1 MQFKEDNG
9 SNFGK
14 WNDNVSNILYN
25 TANKIIASQILKN
38 DVVADYG
45 GANSLLKNDVQ
56 CKEYFCID
64 IDNTKKQIDNFIN
77 EDIIT
82 HKGSYDKVIIKLVM
96 HYLTDKQIKEMLKN
110 ITAKEIIICQFIN
123 SKEDI
128 LVKKKISNLSK
139 ESEKFFR
146 NKEELLSI
154 IGECDTLAEIDYVC
168 DREFY
173 LNRLGLDTNLSHK
186 ETLLI
191 LTKKGILC
199 K

>member
-1 MQFKEDNG
+1 MQFKEDSG

-14 WNDNVSNILYN
+14 WSDNVSNILYN
-25 TANKIIASQILKN
+25 TANKIIASKILKN

-45 GANSLLKNDVQ
+45 GANSLFKNDVQ

-64 IDNTKKQIDNFIN
+64 IDDTKKQIDNFIN

-96 HYLTDKQIKEMLKN
+96 HYLTDRQIKEMLEN
-110 ITAKEIIICQFIN
+110 IIAKEVIICQFVN

-146 NKEELLSI
+146 NKKELLSI
-154 IGECDTLAEIDYVC
+154 IGKCDILAEIDYIC

-173 LNRLGLDTNLSHK
+173 LNRLKLDTNLSHK

-191 LTKKGILC
+191 LTKKGNLC

>member
-1 MQFKEDNG
+1 MQFNEDNG

-45 GANSLLKNDVQ
+45 GANSLLKNDIQ

-64 IDNTKKQIDNFIN
+64 IDNTKKQVDNFIN

-82 HKGSYDKVIIKLVM
+82 HKGIYDKVIIKLVM

-123 SKEDI
+123 NKEDI

-139 ESEKFFR
+139 ENEKFFR
-146 NKEELLSI
+146 NKEELSSI
-154 IGECDTLAEIDYVC
+154 IGECDILAEIDYIC
-168 DREFY
+168 DKQFY
-173 LNRLGLDTNLSHK
+173 LNRLELDTNLSHK

-191 LTKKGILC
+191 LTKKGNLC